1 MQAIARRT
9 ELARLRRR
17 ITDIEKREFAGLPGP
32 GADDLAC
39 GPVPL
44 ARGAVHEFRAGDYR
58 DAPCVL
64 GLALALA
71 GAASADRALPIIWIG
86 QTRDAFHEGVPYGC
100 GLDFFGVD
108 NALCIFVHARDAKA
122 VLWAAE
128 EAVRS
133 DSLVL
138 LEFWKPHKLLDLT
151 ATRRLQLGA
160 EQSGAR
166 LFFLRDARDEGPSA
180 ARTRWRVAPAPSAE
194 DPLDDRGLG
203 RPRWDVA
210 LEKSRDGGRGR
221 WVLEWDH
228 AKRRLVGTAPHSCGV
243 VSALAGGAVEDK
255 TAVA

>member
-1 MQAIARRT
+1 MDAIARRT

-17 ITDIEKREFAGLPGP
+17 IADIEKREFTHLP

-39 GPVPL
+39 GPVSL
-44 ARGAVHEFRAGDYR
+44 ARGAVHELRAGDYR

-71 GAASADRALPIIWIG
+71 GAAGERRAQPVIWIG

-100 GLDFFGVD
+100 GLDSYGVD
-108 NALCIFVHARDAKA
+108 SALCIFVHARHAKA

-128 EAVRS
+128 EAARH
-133 DSLVL
+133 DAMVL
-138 LEFWKPHKLLDLT
+138 IEFWKPHKLLDLT
-151 ATRRLQLGA
+151 AVRRLQLGA

-166 LFFLRDARDEGPSA
+166 LFLLRDARDEGPSA
-180 ARTRWRVAPAPSAE
+180 ARSRWRVSPAPSAE
-194 DPLDDRGLG
+194 DPLDERGLG
-203 RPRWDVA
+203 RPRWTVV
-210 LEKSRDGGRGR
+210 LEKSREGTRGR

-228 AKRRLVGTAPHSCGV
+228 AEKRLVEAAPHARGV
-243 VSALAGGAVEDK
+243 VSAMADGPFEET

>member
-1 MQAIARRT
+1 MQAIARRRS
-9 ELARLRRR
+9 LAGLRRR
-17 ITDIEKREFAGLPGP
+17 IADIEKREFAGLPGT
-32 GADDLAC
+32 DDLAC
-39 GPVPL
+39 GPVSL

-58 DAPCVL
+58 DAPSVL

-71 GAASADRALPIIWIG
+71 GAASAERAQPIIWIG

-100 GLDFFGVD
+100 GLNFYGVD
-108 NALCIFVHARDAKA
+108 SALCIFVHARDAKA

-128 EAVRS
+128 EAARH
-133 DSLVL
+133 DAIVL
-138 LEFWKPHKLLDLT
+138 MEFWKPHSLLDLT

-166 LFFLRDARDEGPSA
+166 LFLLRDARDDGPSA

-194 DPLDDRGLG
+194 DPLDERGLG
-203 RPRWDVA
+203 LPRWSAV
-210 LEKSRDGGRGR
+210 LEKSRDGGRGL

-228 AKRRLVGTAPHSCGV
+228 AERRLVEAAPHSRGV
-243 VSALAGGAVEDK
+243 VSAMADGPFEET